1 MRHTLPLILVAAVLL
16 AGCSREAADWTA
28 AQSAN
33 TIESYQE
40 FMRQHPDSAHS
51 LQAQTSVNQLT
62 EDRDWQQAA
71 AADTREAYEGFVAA
85 HADSKWAQEA
95 RVRVENLALG
105 GTSTASQ
112 PATNAAEGDTS
123 ASVPGSAVTP
133 APNNAATTALKPA
146 AAAAMKQ
153 AAAKGSTANTA
164 QPAARPAAAA
174 ATRPSRAATESA
186 ATSKGS
192 QLVQFGAFSTRER
205 AEAQWKVL
213 QGKDAQLKGVEPRY
227 AAGSAKGKKLYRLQA
242 SLSSASKAR
251 ELCAKLKAQSQS
263 CLLVQR

>member
-1 MRHTLPLILVAAVLL
+1 MRHTFTLILIAGVLL
-16 AGCSREAADWTA
+16 AGCSREGADWTA

-40 FMRQHPDSAHS
+40 FLRQHPDSAHG
-51 LQAQTSVNQLT
+51 LQAQASVNQLT

-105 GTSTASQ
+105 GSSTAAQ
-112 PATNAAEGDTS
+112 PAAAGSEADAGAT
-123 ASVPGSAVTP
+123 VPGSTAAPAAASPTTTKPIP
-133 APNNAATTALKPA
+133 APAAARPAAPVATKPAAKPAPA
-146 AAAAMKQ
+146 AAAAS
-153 AAAKGSTANTA
+153 A
-164 QPAARPAAAA
+164 PAA
-174 ATRPSRAATESA
+174 
-186 ATSKGS
+186 KGS

-205 AEAQWKVL
+205 AEAQWKTL
-213 QGKDAQLKGVEPRY
+213 LAKESQLKSLEPRY
-227 AAGSAKGKKLYRLQA
+227 ASGSANGKKLYRLQA
-242 SLSSASKAR
+242 SLASPAKAR
-251 ELCAKLKAQSQS
+251 ELCAALKAQSQS